1 MISYKLYLKNSAA
14 HYIYVDM
21 TIDHISSPRLRLQ
34 LPAWRPGRYELGN
47 FAKNIKRVDAFDEQ
61 GNTLAYTKLS
71 KDLWEVET
79 KDAKTVRVTYSY
91 YAAEINAGSCYA
103 DASQLYVNPVHLCMY
118 VPGRTNEQHRVELG
132 IPEDYRIA
140 GSLKMEGRMLYAADF
155 DELADSPFM
164 ANAMIQSDRYEVSG
178 ITFWLHFN
186 GECRPAFDRVKADFE
201 AFTKTQLGFWGGFP
215 VNEYHFLFQVLP
227 HRFYHGV
234 EHQKSTVIALG
245 PGYALNSGKT
255 YEDLLGVSSHE
266 LFHTWNIKYIRPKEM
281 LPYDFTKENYARTGY
296 VYEGFT
302 TYYGD
307 LMLRAA
313 GVFSDEQYFETLE
326 ERLNKHFHNYGRF
339 NLSVAASSWE
349 TWLDG
354 YVPGAPYRKT
364 SIYDEGN
371 LVAFMLDVLIM
382 KHSANARS
390 LRDVCRNL
398 YNDYGKKGK
407 GYTEHDII
415 ALCEAAAGAPLQELF
430 KGLVYG
436 TNDYEPLLSACFDYV
451 GLEMVKVPAHHASDR
466 VFGFKTVDSGHARKV
481 SLVAPYSPAWKA
493 GLGMQDDI
501 LAVNGFALRNDLD
514 EWLNYFAG
522 DAIRLTVSSGGQL
535 RDLELPP
542 PEQAAGYFDV
552 IRLKVQKEVTP
563 EKEMNARKWLG
574 QIV

>member
-1 MISYKLYLKNSAA
+1 MISYKLYLKNPAA

-21 TIDHISSPRLRLQ
+21 VIDQVSGPKLQLQ

-61 GNTLAYTKLS
+61 EHSLSYTKLS
-71 KDLWEVET
+71 KDLWEIDT
-79 KDAKTVRVTYSY
+79 NGANTVKVTYSY
-91 YAAEINAGSCYA
+91 YTSEINAGSCYA

-118 VPGRTNEQHRVELG
+118 VPGRTNEQHKVELD
-132 IPEDYRIA
+132 IPQEYKIA
-140 GSLKMEGRMLYAADF
+140 GSLKTEGRTLYAAGF

-164 ANAMIQSDRYEVSG
+164 ASAAIQSDFYEVSG
-178 ITFWLHFN
+178 IRFWLHFN
-186 GECRPAFDRVKADFE
+186 GECRPAFDRIKADFE
-201 AFTKTQLGFWGGFP
+201 AFTKTQFGFWGDFP
-215 VNEYHFLFQVLP
+215 VSEYHFLFQVLP

-234 EHQKSTVIALG
+234 EHQRSTVIALG
-245 PGYALNSGKT
+245 PGYALNGGKT

-266 LFHTWNIKYIRPKEM
+266 LFHTWNIKYIRPHEM
-281 LPYDFTKENYARTGY
+281 LPYDLSKENYARTGY

-313 GVFSDEQYFETLE
+313 NVFSDEQYFETLE

-382 KHSANARS
+382 KHSGNTRS
-390 LRDVCRNL
+390 LRDVCRSL
-398 YNDYGKKGK
+398 YNNYGKKHK

-415 ALCEAAAGAPLQELF
+415 DLCEAAAGASLQELF

-436 TNDYEPLLSACFDYV
+436 TSDYEPLLASCFDYV
-451 GLEMVKVPAHHASDR
+451 GLDMVKVPAHHASDR
-466 VFGFKTVDSGHARKV
+466 VFGFKTVDSGHTRKV

-493 GLGMQDDI
+493 GLGMQDEI

-522 DAIRLTVSSGGQL
+522 NAIVLTVSSGGQL
-535 RDLELPP
+535 QELELKW
-542 PEQAAGYFDV
+542 PEKPLSYFDQ
-552 IRLKVQKEVTP
+552 IHLKVQKELTA
-563 EKEMNARKWLG
+563 EKEMSARKWLG
-574 QIV
+574 QPV